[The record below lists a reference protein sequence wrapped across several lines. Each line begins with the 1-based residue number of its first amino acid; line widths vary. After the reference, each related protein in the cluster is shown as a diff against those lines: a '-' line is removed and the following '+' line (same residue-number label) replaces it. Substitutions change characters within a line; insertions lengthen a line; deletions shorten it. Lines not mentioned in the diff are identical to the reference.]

1 MEREPMA
8 GGLVGAARVGQW
20 VGRDPG
26 RDRDEVG
33 ATGGPPGFE
42 ESASGC
48 QAAWMA
54 AKPMT
59 ARAECCSG
67 RPPSSRRLTVCGPW
81 IVDAKPVIWSA
92 ER

>member
-1 MEREPMA
+1 MQRESASGLDAIRA
-8 GGLVGAARVGQW
+8 GTAMRW
-20 VGRDPG
+20 VR
-26 RDRDEVG
+26 R
-33 ATGGPPGFE
+33 GGPPGFE